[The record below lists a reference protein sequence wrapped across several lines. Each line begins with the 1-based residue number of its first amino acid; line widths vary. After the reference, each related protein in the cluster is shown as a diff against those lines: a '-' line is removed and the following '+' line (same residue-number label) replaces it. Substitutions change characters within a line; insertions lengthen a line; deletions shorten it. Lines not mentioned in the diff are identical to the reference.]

1 LSRQAPPVL
10 FRYRSDTG
18 PSLTVILAVFVALF
32 VLFLWL
38 HFIVAQQI
46 ESVGRDTQVKT
57 EELHRIERHI
67 QDLQRQIAIA
77 GSQKRLALQAQSLG
91 YQPQKPI
98 YLRVQEPLPP
108 DKTSIEGPGG
118 QMSSM
123 LFGFT
128 SALTQTSPTWDAL
141 TSQMNSGTVAPDSP

>member
-1 LSRQAPPVL
+1 MSRQAPPVL

-38 HFIVAQQI
+38 HFIVSQQI
-46 ESVGRDTQVKT
+46 ESVGRDIQVKT

-91 YQPQKPI
+91 YQPQKPV

-108 DKTSIEGPGG
+108 DKTAIEGPGSH
-118 QMSSM
+118 MSSM

-128 SALTQTSPTWDAL
+128 SPVTQTSPTWDAL
-141 TSQMNSGTVAPDSP
+141 TSQMNSGIVAPDSP